1 MGVPPSIVVS
11 DDEVARI
18 RQERAKA
25 AQAAQ
30 QAEMA
35 ATMAPAAKAGAEA
48 ARLMSE
54 ADMGPSG
61 SGLLQQVGMI

>member
-1 MGVPPSIVVS
+1 
-11 DDEVARI
+11 
-18 RQERAKA
+18 
-25 AQAAQ
+25 
-30 QAEMA
+30 MA
-35 ATMAPAAKAGAEA
+35 ATMAQVAKAGAEA